1 MKETAQHL
9 NWELKNTKLDLGYT
23 QEEYRQLKEQYEVTI
38 HPVANSEVVKG
49 TVIGINKH
57 DLIINTGDKSDG
69 IVALSE
75 FRDQPNIK
83 IGDQVEVYVEERENK
98 KGQLVLSRKKAK
110 LVKGWERIQDSATN
124 GTILEASVKRRT
136 KGGLIADLEG
146 VEVFLPGSQ
155 IDIKPV
161 ADFDFFLEKTL
172 DVIVIKINPLTDNVI
187 VSHKAVIEKGLESQK
202 VDIINKLEKGQIVE
216 GVVRNL
222 TKFGAFIELGGITGL
237 MHITDIAWERI
248 SHPEEYLTLG
258 QKIQVVVTDFDEE
271 KKRVSL
277 GMKQLTPNPWDEL
290 PESLQV
296 GTKVK
301 GKIVNVTDYG
311 AFLEFKPG
319 VEGLIHIS
327 SLSWSPYPK
336 SIEEMLHVGD
346 EVEAIVLKLN
356 KDEKKMSLGI
366 KQLTPDPWE
375 REGLEQR
382 YAVGTKHRA
391 TVINISH
398 FGALVELEE
407 DIYSLLR
414 ISDLSWTKKIN
425 HPSDLFKVGDSL
437 ELVVLEFDK
446 ENRKLSLSLKH
457 LIENPWEVY
466 ESDFQIGSV
475 HPGTIIKK
483 SEKGTFVQL
492 PHGLE
497 GVIPSRYSIKENGQE
512 LAPNEQLDV
521 EVIDFS
527 KTAKRIVLSQVDS
540 LKSANKPYVKR
551 EQPPRP
557 TGNFITA
564 EKTTLGDI
572 KELATLKKQLEANQD
587 DIALP
592 ASGKKK
598 PKSPASDTNTSSL

>member
-1 MKETAQHL
+1 
-9 NWELKNTKLDLGYT
+9 
-23 QEEYRQLKEQYEVTI
+23 
-38 HPVANSEVVKG
+38 
-49 TVIGINKH
+49 
-57 DLIINTGDKSDG
+57 
-69 IVALSE
+69 
-75 FRDQPNIK
+75 
-83 IGDQVEVYVEERENK
+83 
-98 KGQLVLSRKKAK
+98 
-110 LVKGWERIQDSATN
+110 
-124 GTILEASVKRRT
+124 
-136 KGGLIADLEG
+136 
-146 VEVFLPGSQ
+146 
-155 IDIKPV
+155 
-161 ADFDFFLEKTL
+161 
-172 DVIVIKINPLTDNVI
+172 
-187 VSHKAVIEKGLESQK
+187 
-202 VDIINKLEKGQIVE
+202 
-216 GVVRNL
+216 
-222 TKFGAFIELGGITGL
+222 
-237 MHITDIAWERI
+237 
-248 SHPEEYLTLG
+248 
-258 QKIQVVVTDFDEE
+258 
-271 KKRVSL
+271 
-277 GMKQLTPNPWDEL
+277 
-290 PESLQV
+290 
-296 GTKVK
+296 
-301 GKIVNVTDYG
+301 
-311 AFLEFKPG
+311 
-319 VEGLIHIS
+319 
-327 SLSWSPYPK
+327 
-336 SIEEMLHVGD
+336 
-346 EVEAIVLKLN
+346 
-356 KDEKKMSLGI
+356 MSLGI

-391 TVINISH
+391 TVRNISH

-483 SEKGTFVQL
+483 TEKGTFVQL

-527 KTAKRIVLSQVDS
+527 KITKRIVLSQVDS
-540 LKSANKPYVKR
+540 LKSPNKPYVKR

-572 KELATLKKQLEANQD
+572 KELASLKKQLEANQD
-587 DIALP
+587 DTALP

-598 PKSPASDTNTSSL
+598 SKSPASDTNTSSIW